1 MTDDRQI
8 HDDLNYVRSV
18 LHRAE
23 HTGGS
28 PATIYFLWAAISFLG
43 FAIIDFASHLTGVYW
58 MIAGP
63 LGGVMSGVLGYRA
76 SRAAGQSSRREGR
89 IQAMHWGGVMAAV
102 VLLVPLVVTHA
113 IAIDDFPRFVLLIL
127 ALFYYTAGVHT
138 DRRMIPLSVVV
149 VGCYL
154 LTVFVRHVP
163 YLWTLTGAIIAAS
176 LAAAGFLA
184 AAHARRAA

>member
-1 MTDDRQI
+1 MTDDRQA
-8 HDDLNYVRSV
+8 HDDLSYVRSV

-23 HTGGS
+23 HTAGN

-43 FAIIDFASHLTGVYW
+43 FAIIDFASHWAGAYW

-63 LGGVMSGVLGYRA
+63 VGGVLSGVLGYRA

-89 IQAMHWGGVMAAV
+89 IQAMHWSGVMAAV
-102 VLLVPLVVTHA
+102 VLLVPLVATHA

-154 LTVFVRHVP
+154 FTVFVRDVP

-176 LAAAGFLA
+176 LAASGLLA